1 MALVELGA
9 EIPAVR
15 WDYGARELRDVAQA
29 AEAIGYDFLFLGDHV
44 LFAYTLPDR
53 PSMSKAGFEGPIPQ
67 HEALTL
73 LAAVAGWTSRVRLQT
88 AVLVLP
94 QRDPMLVAKQAA
106 EIDILSGGRLRLG
119 VGLGWSDA
127 EYAALGAS
135 FATRAA
141 RFEEAIA
148 LLRTCWRDEPVEF
161 AGDHY
166 RVEQMSMLPKPVT
179 PGGPPIL
186 VGGTAPAALD
196 RAARLADGW
205 ISSGVMPLDHAAA
218 AVQAMRERVRAGGRD
233 PAAFTMQRATALEA
247 APAPIAA
254 ALGAYRDAGFDRLG
268 LTTVDRA
275 PLAPDDYIRRLE
287 MVQREVWPQVLAAA
301 K

>member
-1 MALVELGA
+1 
-9 EIPAVR
+9 
-15 WDYGARELRDVAQA
+15 
-29 AEAIGYDFLFLGDHV
+29 
-44 LFAYTLPDR
+44 
-53 PSMSKAGFEGPIPQ
+53 
-67 HEALTL
+67 
-73 LAAVAGWTSRVRLQT
+73 
-88 AVLVLP
+88 
-94 QRDPMLVAKQAA
+94 MLVAKQAA
-106 EIDILSGGRLRLG
+106 EVDILSGGRLRLG
-119 VGLGWSDA
+119 VGLGWSDG
-127 EYAALGAS
+127 EYAALGAP
-135 FATRAA
+135 FANRAA

-148 LLRTCWRDEPVEF
+148 LLRTCWRDEPVDF

-166 RVEQMSMLPKPVT
+166 RVEQMSMLPKPVS

-205 ISSGVMPLDHAAA
+205 ISSGVMPLDRAAA

-254 ALGAYRDAGFDRLG
+254 ALCAYRDAGFDRLG
-268 LTTVDRA
+268 VTANDGRA

>member
-1 MALVELGA
+1 M
-9 EIPAVR
+9 R
-15 WDYGARELRDVAQA
+15 WDYGAEELRDVAQA

-53 PSMSKAGFEGPIPQ
+53 PSMSKGGFEGAIPQ

-94 QRDPMLVAKQAA
+94 QRDPVLVAKQAA

-135 FATRAA
+135 FAHRAA

-148 LLRTCWRDEPVEF
+148 LLRTCWRAEPVDF

-166 RVEQMSMLPKPVT
+166 RVEQMSMLPKPVS

-186 VGGTAPAALD
+186 IGGVAPPALD

-205 ISSGVMPLDHAAA
+205 ISSGAIPDDRLAA
-218 AVQAMRERVRAGGRD
+218 AVQAMRDRVRAAGRD
-233 PAAFTMQRATALEA
+233 PAAFPMQRATSLEA

-254 ALGAYRDAGFDRLG
+254 ALCAYRDAGFDRLG
-268 LTTVDRA
+268 FSTVGRP

-287 MVQREVWPQVLAAA
+287 MIQREVWPQVLAVA

>member
-1 MALVELGA
+1 MAHVELGA

-15 WDYGARELRDVAQA
+15 WDYGVRELRDVAQA

-44 LFAYTLPDR
+44 VFAYTLPHR
-53 PSMSKAGFEGPIPQ
+53 PSLSKAGFEGAIPQ

-106 EIDILSGGRLRLG
+106 QLDILSGGRLRLG
-119 VGLGWSDA
+119 VGLGWSDS

-135 FATRAA
+135 FANRAA

-148 LLRTCWRDEPVEF
+148 LLRTCWRDEPIDF

-166 RVEQMSMLPKPVT
+166 RVEQVSMLPKPVS

-186 VGGTAPAALD
+186 VGGTAPRALD
-196 RAARLADGW
+196 RAARLGDGW
-205 ISSGVMPLDHAAA
+205 ISSGATPDDRVAG
-218 AVQAMRERVRAGGRD
+218 AVAAMRERVRAAGRD
-233 PAAFTMQRATALEA
+233 PTAFPMQRETSIAA
-247 APAPIAA
+247 APGPIAA
-254 ALGAYRDAGFDRLG
+254 ALRAYRAAGFDRLG
-268 LTTVDRA
+268 VRTVGHA
-275 PLAPDDYIRRLE
+275 PLTPDEYIRRLE
-287 MVQREVWPQVLAAA
+287 MVQREVWPQVLAVE